1 MGKRISKRYQ
11 LFNRNLEE
19 KIERTKKDIEKDKA
33 FFQQK
38 TNSNENK
45 TNEKKKVSNTE
56 RNSNNINEGR
66 TDTANPN
73 RHNSYNYHHY
83 RSRN

>member
-11 LFNRNLEE
+11 LFTRHLEE

-33 FFQQK
+33 FFQRK

-45 TNEKKKVSNTE
+45 TNEKKKKIQITKE
-56 RNSNNINEGR
+56 
-66 TDTANPN
+66 TAAT
-73 RHNSYNYHHY
+73 
-83 RSRN
+83 

>member
-11 LFNRNLEE
+11 LFTRHLEE

-33 FFQQK
+33 FFQRK

-45 TNEKKKVSNTE
+45 TNEKKKKKIQIPKE
-56 RNSNNINEGR
+56 
-66 TDTANPN
+66 TAAT
-73 RHNSYNYHHY
+73 
-83 RSRN
+83 